1 VPEPRKVVL
10 YGNSLFLAGV
20 EASLTDRTGLEV
32 SRLEANLPDVQ
43 ERLNALGPDV
53 VILDM
58 AESNA
63 EFALTILREHPGL
76 PLIGLDLSKNNQV
89 LVLSGQEREAF
100 TAHDLTAVILSQ
112 RPAPRR

>member
-1 VPEPRKVVL
+1 VPGPRKVVL

-32 SRLEANLPDVQ
+32 SRLEANLPDAL
-43 ERLNALGPDV
+43 ERLDALGPDV

-63 EFALTILREHPGL
+63 EFALKILKEHPGL

-89 LVLSGQEREAF
+89 LVLSGQKREAF
-100 TAHDLTAVILSQ
+100 TAHDLTTVILSQ
-112 RPAPRR
+112 RPAPRH